1 MHGRPPFRGLGLV
14 QLRERMEVPVS
25 QRAALQRPSN
35 VQEVHP
41 PCTENRSGLSWL
53 NFIVKTNSGFI
64 MSTCRLFICYMYLL
78 SSFLFPVDM
87 EKIPNE
93 CENVYMC
100 NFYTLPCWQFS
111 RHLNNTWA
119 NLFIKRTGCMLWYMC
134 IYLDTACLLYI
145 PGCRWQN
152 PRNPSRQTEGGDCHK
167 CACASQC
174 RCHTWQSTRSIGPK
188 VTSLRALKSMI

>member
-41 PCTENRSGLSWL
+41 PCTENRPGLSW
-53 NFIVKTNSGFI
+53 FIVKTNSGFI

-87 EKIPNE
+87 KKIPMWKR
-93 CENVYMC
+93 VHVQ
-100 NFYTLPCWQFS
+100 FLYTTMLTYFI

-119 NLFIKRTGCMLWYMC
+119 KLFIKRTGCMLWYMYMC

-152 PRNPSRQTEGGDCHK
+152 PRNPARQTEGGDCHK

-174 RCHTWQSTRSIGPK
+174 RCHTWQSTHSIGPR